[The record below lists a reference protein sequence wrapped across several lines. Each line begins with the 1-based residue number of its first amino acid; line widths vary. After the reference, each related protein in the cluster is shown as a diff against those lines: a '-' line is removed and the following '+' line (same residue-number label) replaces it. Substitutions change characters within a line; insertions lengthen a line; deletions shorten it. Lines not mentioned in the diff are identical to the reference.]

1 LTSTSTQSV
10 DKPPVRKALA
20 APRPSRRGDAR
31 FVTAS
36 VVDPFGNNLGVMY
49 NPHYLEVLGLIRE
62 A

>member
-10 DKPPVRKALA
+10 DKRPVRKAYA
-20 APRPSRRGDAR
+20 APQTSRCGEGR

-36 VVDPFGNNLGVMY
+36 VVDPFGNILGVMH
-49 NPHYLEVLGLIRE
+49 NPHFLEVLGSIRE